1 MRHIKKCPKCGK
13 YTMKVTCSKCNI
25 DTINPKPAKY
35 SINDKY
41 AKYRRKAKELN

>member
-1 MRHIKKCPKCGK
+1 
-13 YTMKVTCSKCNI
+13 MKSICSKC
-25 DTINPKPAKY
+25 DVKTVNPKPAKY